1 MRWCSRLYDKSL
13 LHVHTYTYLP
23 VPTSYVHVQGAKSTR
38 TRSLTMFMSGVSRSR
53 NGNATATGGPKMPSS
68 ICLMKYFS
76 YRNSKDMC
84 GAIEGPI
91 VFSSQLNSPSWKFHL
106 GILPWKATKTKDKGV
121 CFCTRHESRYEYTA
135 LEADTNSHER
145 LELERKAR
153 QRAES
158 ACLHYLRFCPRY
170 ALIQHL
176 NDIGS
181 RVGKHWFVVKDSS
194 IKTER
199 LLTLTPQSQNSP
211 IIYNQVTRRIILDLF
226 LALQHPY
233 IYPIL
238 DLEFIE
244 GNAQNKNANIIVVL
258 PFNNKGSLKDLI
270 YKTCWHDEWSDKYGQ
285 RSKGLPLSQVQR
297 LGRQILE
304 ALLFLREREYTF
316 SFHLH
321 SGNIIL
327 QNGVARLSGLEN
339 PLLGFT
345 SRIQP
350 VILKST
356 LLQTDPSAVDVI
368 CFGHVLFEMAAGYEL
383 TEPEPTPANMLDVAH
398 YPHVVE
404 ILEFVFKNPKKRIPS
419 VEELLISD
427 FFRSIDLREMR
438 AISLP
443 VLQVKLTSPSMAL
456 LNKIKDHQLN
466 LIKTKGESG
475 NENESEN
482 AACTSQ
488 QIRYTVKIQKHKSCE
503 APSQPDI
510 NCITECQDEDES
522 YCAMKNS
529 EEHRSLNLHQRKL
542 DVTLLEMQ
550 TLCRN

>member
-1 MRWCSRLYDKSL
+1 MLLATTVGLIAIALFWICRFCSLRGNNEINGTTPVFLYDFISKIGCNMGSWF
-13 LHVHTYTYLP
+13 V
-23 VPTSYVHVQGAKSTR
+23 TSK
-38 TRSLTMFMSGVSRSR
+38 L
-53 NGNATATGGPKMPSS
+53 
-68 ICLMKYFS
+68 
-76 YRNSKDMC
+76 
-84 GAIEGPI
+84 
-91 VFSSQLNSPSWKFHL
+91 
-106 GILPWKATKTKDKGV
+106 
-121 CFCTRHESRYEYTA
+121 TRHESRYEYTA

-199 LLTLTPQSQNSP
+199 LLTLTPQSQHSP
-211 IIYNQVTRRIILDLF
+211 IAYNQITRRIILDLF

-244 GNAQNKNANIIVVL
+244 GNTQNKNANIIVVL

-285 RSKGLPLSQVQR
+285 KSRGLPVSQIQR

-339 PLLGFT
+339 PLLGFM

-350 VILKST
+350 VIMKSPF
-356 LLQTDPSAVDVI
+356 LQNDISAVDVL

-383 TEPEPTPANMLDVAH
+383 TESEPTAANILDIIH
-398 YPHVVE
+398 YVQVVE
-404 ILEFVFKNPKKRIPS
+404 VLDFIFKNPKKRVPS

-438 AISLP
+438 ATSLP

-456 LNKIKDHQLN
+456 LNKIKEHQLN
-466 LIKTKGESG
+466 LMKLTNLDCNGNDG
-475 NENESEN
+475 NENGTCS
-482 AACTSQ
+482 SQ

-503 APSQPDI
+503 GPSQSEAE
-510 NCITECQDEDES
+510 CITECQDEEDG
-522 YCAMKNS
+522 YCSMKNNM
-529 EEHRSLNLHQRKL
+529 EHRRLNLHQRRP
-542 DVTLLEMQ
+542 DITLLEMQ
-550 TLCRN
+550 NLCRKFSFFSCRI